1 MGRNHCRPAGKKGLK
16 VVNVGTSS
24 HSPSTS
30 LCRLKSLDQ
39 QGFTFRRGARLFYL
53 LDLSDI
59 NDEANRWK
67 PAPGEKCGLKAL
79 EYDVSADKTDGKG
92 RRVKSL
98 KANII
103 ESFPMLYGAYN
114 AIRSTA
120 AGKEKSTRVLLA
132 YHTSLTPQMV
142 RYMLSLET
150 QIG

>member
-120 AGKEKSTRVLLA
+120 AGKESTQRKV
-132 YHTSLTPQMV
+132 YQSVTSLPCITH
-142 RYMLSLET
+142 SSDG
-150 QIG
+150 QI